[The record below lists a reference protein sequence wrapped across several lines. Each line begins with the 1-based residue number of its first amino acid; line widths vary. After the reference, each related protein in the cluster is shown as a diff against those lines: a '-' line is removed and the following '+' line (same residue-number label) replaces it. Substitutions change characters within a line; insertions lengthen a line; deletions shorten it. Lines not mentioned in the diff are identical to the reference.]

1 MASLE
6 RKTEKMKAKEIR
18 ELTLQEVEKKL
29 RDAGQELVNLRL
41 RKQAGQVEDSSLLNS
56 LRKDIARLKTIRAE
70 KAIA

>member
-1 MASLE
+1 
-6 RKTEKMKAKEIR
+6 MKAKEIR

-70 KAIA
+70 KAIS